1 MIFFPII
8 LISSHICLLN
18 EWYRPLNFFVVFLL
32 SVMYIYFMCHFLY
45 ASVSA
50 SYWGSKQNEKKF
62 RGISYVVE
70 RGVNLNFNL
79 LIGILF
85 ANPFNL

>member
-32 SVMYIYFMCHFLY
+32 SVICIYIYISFLGATFY
-45 ASVSA
+45 IPLFPPPIGVANRM
-50 SYWGSKQNEKKF
+50 KKKF

-70 RGVNLNFNL
+70 RE
-79 LIGILF
+79 
-85 ANPFNL
+85 

>member
-32 SVMYIYFMCHFLY
+32 SVIYIYIYILRATFYIPLFPPPIGVANRM
-45 ASVSA
+45 
-50 SYWGSKQNEKKF
+50 KKKF

-70 RGVNLNFNL
+70 RE
-79 LIGILF
+79 
-85 ANPFNL
+85 

>member
-32 SVMYIYFMCHFLY
+32 SVIYIYIYISFLRATFY
-45 ASVSA
+45 IPLFPPPIGVANRM
-50 SYWGSKQNEKKF
+50 KKKF

-70 RGVNLNFNL
+70 RE
-79 LIGILF
+79 
-85 ANPFNL
+85 

>member
-32 SVMYIYFMCHFLY
+32 SVIYIYIYISFLGATFY
-45 ASVSA
+45 IPLFPPPIGVANRM
-50 SYWGSKQNEKKF
+50 KKKF

-70 RGVNLNFNL
+70 RE
-79 LIGILF
+79 
-85 ANPFNL
+85 